1 MISAMRLHEDDL
13 TFIIKTVIFSYI
25 PNQIKT
31 AMIICLIMAV
41 LIIIPISLI
50 YNSIFFFG

>member
-25 PNQIKT
+25 PNQTKT
-31 AMIICLIMAV
+31 AMIICLIMTV
-41 LIIIPISLI
+41 LDHHTNFSNI
-50 YNSIFFFG
+50 